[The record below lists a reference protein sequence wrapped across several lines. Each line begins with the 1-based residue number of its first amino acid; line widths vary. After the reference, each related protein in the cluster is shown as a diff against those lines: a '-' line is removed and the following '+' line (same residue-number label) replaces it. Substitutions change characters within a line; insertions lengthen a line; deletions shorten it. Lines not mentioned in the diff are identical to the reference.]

1 MESTVDTVPSDPP
14 KSIAQII
21 AEALANGAD
30 AEEVSDENDPNSI
43 EHEILN
49 REHTDPS
56 TIHLNAPSASSLLGG
71 PGPVASDSEPEVVEA
86 SL

>member
-1 MESTVDTVPSDPP
+1 MDSTVDTVLSEPP

-49 REHTDPS
+49 REHTDPAE
-56 TIHLNAPSASSLLGG
+56 IHINAPTAMSLLGG
-71 PGPVASDSEPEVVEA
+71 PGPVVSDSEPEVVEA
-86 SL
+86 SV